1 MLEYDDHQQ
10 RADRPVS
17 SHRSRRKLAVVY
29 TILLLMIV
37 GALVYAVLF
46 VSRDSKRTLRVGN
59 PAGMVDHLDFFDTS
73 EAFARGTSERV
84 VLLNN
89 SPAQLKLHDTRG
101 RFPRAGSWTS
111 PQVQTAFAFTELI
124 PSYNP
129 HCPPDTGV
137 RYDVRARDARSA
149 NWSPWFYLGS
159 WGRTFGKEKRL
170 ARDDAFGNVDV
181 DTLLLRRPAD
191 AYQVRLSFYAFG
203 LDDQINP
210 QVRRLAV
217 SYSGVV
223 DDPDRREQLMAQ
235 ANPPADF
242 ARDLPVPFRAQGN
255 AAKPLRPEICSPTSV
270 SMVMQYLGRDLP
282 TEDNAL
288 GIYDSENDMFGNWGR
303 AVAWAGENGFDAWLT
318 RFRNWDQVKQTID
331 QGQPIIASIRFKKG
345 ECPSF
350 VFPQTAGHL
359 IVIRGV
365 TKDGDLIVND
375 PASKARGNGAIY
387 KADDLA
393 KAWIA
398 HGGVGYIIRS
408 PRSTGF

>member
-1 MLEYDDHQQ
+1 MLEYDDPKSTQ
-10 RADRPVS
+10 RSASPPGAR
-17 SHRSRRKLAVVY
+17 AVA
-29 TILLLMIV
+29 
-37 GALVYAVLF
+37 ALVTVIGLLAITALILTAQAF
-46 VSRDSKRTLRVGN
+46 SHAQQRTLRVGN
-59 PAGMVDHLDFFDTS
+59 PPGMVDHLDFFETAADW
-73 EAFARGTSERV
+73 ERGHSQRV
-84 VLLNN
+84 ELLHNAPVRLRLN
-89 SPAQLKLHDTRG
+89 DPRG
-101 RFPRAGSWTS
+101 KYPRIGTWTS
-111 PQVQTAFAFTELI
+111 PEVPTEFPFTELI

-129 HCPPDTGV
+129 HCPPDTGI

-159 WGRTFGKEKRL
+159 WGRSYGKEERITTNP
-170 ARDDAFGNVDV
+170 AFGNVDV
-181 DTLLLRRPAD
+181 DTLLLRQPAD

-203 LDDQINP
+203 LDEKVNP
-210 QVRRLAV
+210 ELRRLTV

-223 DDPDRREQLMAQ
+223 EDPARRDELIAHVTV
-235 ANPPADF
+235 PPDF
-242 ARDLPVPFRAQGN
+242 ARDIPVPFRAQGN

-270 SMVMQYLGRDLP
+270 SMVMQYLGLDLP
-282 TEDNAL
+282 TEENAL

-318 RFRNWDQVKQTID
+318 RFRNWDQVKQTLA

-350 VFPQTAGHL
+350 VFPQSAGHL

-375 PASKARGNGAIY
+375 PASRTHGNGAIY
-387 KADDLA
+387 KSDELA

-398 HGGVGYIIRS
+398 HGGVGYIIRR
-408 PRSTGF
+408 PRS

>member
-1 MLEYDDHQQ
+1 MLEYDDPKSTQ
-10 RADRPVS
+10 RSASPPGAR
-17 SHRSRRKLAVVY
+17 AVA
-29 TILLLMIV
+29 
-37 GALVYAVLF
+37 ALVTVIGLLAIAALILTAQAF
-46 VSRDSKRTLRVGN
+46 SHAQQRTLRVGN
-59 PAGMVDHLDFFDTS
+59 PPGMVDHLDFFETAADW
-73 EAFARGTSERV
+73 ERGHSERV
-84 VLLNN
+84 ELLHNAPVRLRLN
-89 SPAQLKLHDTRG
+89 DPRG
-101 RFPRAGSWTS
+101 KYPRIGTWTS
-111 PQVQTAFAFTELI
+111 PEVPTEFPFTELI

-129 HCPPDTGV
+129 HCPPDTGI

-159 WGRTFGKEKRL
+159 WGRSYGKEERIST
-170 ARDDAFGNVDV
+170 DPAFGNVDV
-181 DTLLLRRPAD
+181 ETLLLRQPAD

-203 LDDQINP
+203 LDEKVNP
-210 QVRRLAV
+210 ELRRLTV

-223 DDPDRREQLMAQ
+223 EDPARRDELIAHVTM
-235 ANPPADF
+235 PPDF
-242 ARDLPVPFRAQGN
+242 ARDIPVPFRAQGN

-270 SMVMQYLGRDLP
+270 SMVMQYLGLDRT
-282 TEDNAL
+282 TEENAL

-318 RFRNWDQVKQTID
+318 RFRNWNQVKQTLA

-350 VFPQTAGHL
+350 VFPQSAGHL

-375 PASKARGNGAIY
+375 PARLRGNGAIY
-387 KADDLA
+387 KADELA

-398 HGGVGYIIRS
+398 HGGVGYIIRR
-408 PRSTGF
+408 PRS